1 MLSGAAPTFSLSLD
15 CEGLWGM
22 ADQPHLLE
30 SGAISRNSLSSA
42 YEFLIRVLQAN
53 GVRATAAF
61 VSCFAVGFDGV
72 MAHSNLLEE
81 MGCHAPSWFSS
92 ILRVLRSGQSDGW
105 DGSDLYRRMSAAGF
119 EIGWHGATH
128 HSLGERTS
136 PRLIALE
143 AELASRLFRELG
155 ANPTTIIFPRNDIGH
170 LDQLLEYGFDT
181 YRDALNRNLMR
192 RAMTIAC
199 EYNVLQRCP
208 TQRIY
213 RRDGWYVS
221 PAGCFL
227 NWPLGLRQLVPV
239 SVTIMR
245 WKSMLRSAITQGG
258 YLHMWFHPHNLITA
272 PAMKLAFEEVIG
284 YVGQLVKAGD
294 LINPTMTEANR
305 LYEAGL
311 HAT

>member
-1 MLSGAAPTFSLSLD
+1 MLLSQPMFSLSLD

-22 ADQPHLLE
+22 ADQPQLLE
-30 SGAISRNSLSSA
+30 SRIISRNSLRSA
-42 YEFLIRVLQAN
+42 YEFLVRTLQTN
-53 GVRATAAF
+53 NVKATAAF
-61 VSCFAVGFDGV
+61 VSCFAVGIDGV

-81 MGCHAPSWFSS
+81 MGCHAPSWFSW
-92 ILRVLRSGQSDGW
+92 ILRSLRSGEWDGW
-105 DGSDLYRRMSAAGF
+105 DGSELYRLMSAAGL
-119 EIGWHGATH
+119 EMGWHGATH
-128 HSLGERTS
+128 LSLGERT
-136 PRLIALE
+136 PPQLIALE

-155 ANPTTIIFPRNDIGH
+155 ARPTTIIFPRNDIGH
-170 LDQLLEYGFDT
+170 LDQLLKYGFDT
-181 YRDALNRNLMR
+181 YRDALCRNLTR
-192 RAMTIAC
+192 RAMAIAC
-199 EYNVLQRCP
+199 EWNVLQRCP
-208 TQRIY
+208 RQRVY

-227 NWPLGLRQLVPV
+227 NWPSGLRQLVPV

-311 HAT
+311 HAA